1 MLLSPRFRLALTLAC
16 DLHVSQERKGSGVP
30 YVAHLLGVASLVLDY
45 GGDEDTAIAAL
56 LHDAIE
62 DCGGDRARQQI
73 RDSLGMTTLEQEST
87 ERILAIVE
95 GCSETDCTPKPP
107 WHERKQAYLDHLA
120 TASPEM
126 RLVSGADKLH
136 NARSLLQDYR
146 LVGEALWSRFSGGRD
161 GTLWYY
167 RAVVSALSA
176 AEPTPIV
183 AELDRAVTE
192 LERQTAGYTEVRT

>member
-16 DLHVSQERKGSGVP
+16 DLHAQQERKGSGVP
-30 YVAHLLGVASLVLDY
+30 YVAHVLGVASLVLDY

-56 LHDAIE
+56 LHDVIE

-73 RDSLGMTTLEQEST
+73 RDSLGVETLEREST

-95 GCSETDCTPKPP
+95 GCSDTDGTFKKP
-107 WHERKQAYLDHLA
+107 WRERKQAYIDHLA

-126 RLVSGADKLH
+126 RLVSSADKLH
-136 NARSLLQDYR
+136 NVRSLLQDYR
-146 LVGEALWSRFSGGRD
+146 TVGEALWSRFSGGRE

-167 RAVVSALSA
+167 RAMVSALSA
-176 AEPTPIV
+176 VESTPIA

-192 LERQTAGYTEVRT
+192 LERQTAGYTSI

>member
-1 MLLSPRFRLALTLAC
+1 MLLSPRFCCALALAF
-16 DLHVSQERKGSGVP
+16 DLHAQQERKGSGVP

-62 DCGGDRARQQI
+62 DCGGDRARQRI
-73 RDSLGMTTLEQEST
+73 RETLGMDTTDRAST
-87 ERILAIVE
+87 DRILTIIE
-95 GCSETDCTPKPP
+95 GCSETDRTPKPP
-107 WHERKQAYLDHLA
+107 WRERKLAYIAHLA

-126 RLVSGADKLH
+126 RLVSSADKLH
-136 NARSLLQDYR
+136 NARSLLRDYR
-146 LVGEALWSRFSGGRD
+146 SVGEALWSCFNGGRE

-167 RAVVSALSA
+167 RAMVSALYE

-183 AELDRAVTE
+183 AELDRVVTE
-192 LERQTAGYTEVRT
+192 LERQAAGYT

>member
-1 MLLSPRFRLALTLAC
+1 MLLSPRFRHALDLAH
-16 DLHVSQERKGSGVP
+16 DLHDQQERKGSGVP
-30 YVAHLLGVASLVLDY
+30 YIAHLLGVASLVLDY

-62 DCGGDRARQQI
+62 DCGGDRARQRI
-73 RDSLGMTTLEQEST
+73 RETLGTATVTEQAST

-95 GCSETDCTPKPP
+95 GCSDTDRTPKPP
-107 WHERKQAYLDHLA
+107 WRDRKLAYIAHLA

-126 RLVSGADKLH
+126 RLVSSADKLH
-136 NARSLLQDYR
+136 NARSLLRDYR
-146 LVGEALWSRFSGGRD
+146 NVGETLWANFAGGRE

-167 RAVVSALSA
+167 RAVTTALYD

-183 AELDRAVTE
+183 AELDRVVTE
-192 LERQTAGYTEVRT
+192 LERQTAGYT